1 MVQSKGKSKWTILEL
16 VTRDLSLLQLSWA
29 IWGYTLHGT
38 NCEELLYFSKLANYS
53 VSLYKIDRIQMENEL
68 FIQTRNGCW

>member
-38 NCEELLYFSKLANYS
+38 NCEELSKLANYS